1 MAVAVP
7 GALALAVALA
17 VAVAVSVAVAGAL
30 ALAVAG
36 AVAVTMAVPGALA
49 LAVAGAMAGAVAG
62 AAAAAAVTAMAM
74 AMAGAVAV
82 AVAIVWALVTVNF
95 FLLERC
101 SVMST
106 TYVIVRTFS
115 AGVFAGYLES
125 RNGREVVL
133 TNARRLWYWAG
144 AASLSEMAMSGTKLP
159 AECKFPVAV
168 DRVLLLE
175 AIEILDCTEAARTS
189 IEGVPVWT
197 A

>member
-1 MAVAVP
+1 
-7 GALALAVALA
+7 
-17 VAVAVSVAVAGAL
+17 
-30 ALAVAG
+30 
-36 AVAVTMAVPGALA
+36 
-49 LAVAGAMAGAVAG
+49 
-62 AAAAAAVTAMAM
+62 MAM
-74 AMAGAVAV
+74 AIAV
-82 AVAIVWALVTVNF
+82 VTVNF

-101 SVMST
+101 FQMSK

-144 AASLSEMAMSGTKLP
+144 AASLSEMAMCGTKLP
-159 AECKFPVAV
+159 SECKFPVAV

-175 AIEILDCTEAARTS
+175 AIEILDCTEAAKIS